1 MSLSRKSKKISKI
14 AFACD
19 HRGFELKDKI
29 ISFLKE
35 KNYRVVDCG
44 AFSEAASDY
53 PDFILEAAEK
63 VGSGVCER
71 ALGICYTGIGSTI
84 AANKVPGVR
93 AALVRSVK
101 EAELSRAHNDANM
114 LILGSGFVPR
124 EELFPMIETWLAT
137 PFEGGRHERR
147 VNKITNYERKRS
159 A

>member
-1 MSLSRKSKKISKI
+1 MKTKKISKI

-19 HRGFELKDKI
+19 HRGFELKEPI
-29 ISFLKE
+29 FQFLKS
-35 KNYRVVDCG
+35 KSFQVTDCG
-44 AFSEAASDY
+44 TFSDKAADY

-63 VGSGVCER
+63 VSSGVCDR
-71 ALGICYTGIGSTI
+71 AVGVCYTGIGSAI

-124 EELFPMIETWLAT
+124 EELVNILETWFAT

-147 VNKITNYERKRS
+147 VGKINDYEKRRCP
-159 A
+159 